1 MGEHFS
7 LVLKHLRSCSQG
19 FFWAVVVRGP
29 GRGGRGQDR
38 PGLGTSRSTVIS
50 CWGLTSAGEQVNS
63 GGRGCLSWRG
73 RQELGMVAFSPESFG
88 KVTALR
94 LAVGEGLSET
104 PFIALSGNYGGL
116 WSTPLEGWSGSLQ
129 AAPLP
134 AVSLPHLREAWAAS
148 PWSAPKHPATLSL
161 SFLESLPP
169 STRHSS
175 CRSGGGLD
183 MQPWIFSLQEAGR
196 EEEVLGAWC

>member
-1 MGEHFS
+1 ME
-7 LVLKHLRSCSQG
+7 
-19 FFWAVVVRGP
+19 
-29 GRGGRGQDR
+29 GRAGVGGW
-38 PGLGTSRSTVIS
+38 L
-50 CWGLTSAGEQVNS
+50 
-63 GGRGCLSWRG
+63 LS
-73 RQELGMVAFSPESFG
+73 SPESFG
-88 KVTALR
+88 KLTALR
-94 LAVGEGLSET
+94 LAAGEGLGET
-104 PFIALSGNYGGL
+104 PFHIAFVSKLR
-116 WSTPLEGWSGSLQ
+116 WSVEHPIQGGWSGSLQ

-148 PWSAPKHPATLSL
+148 LWSAPKHPATPSL

-196 EEEVLGAWC
+196 EKEVLGAWC